1 MVKSTTNTTNTSLT
15 RASVTT
21 RGTTTTTETDTHT
34 ATAGSSYKDVLKY
47 PTTYTAYFVAKGA
60 QGDYRDGEI
69 VRTASIT
76 LSGTT
81 GTTVNVKVP
90 AIKYN
95 IIVTD
100 YNPDSNIY
108 KVGGTIKDSNV
119 NDTYE
124 FSNKLPLSS
133 TDMHMYGST
142 QKTTKDASGNSI
154 SNNGD
159 FSATTSESSETGT
172 TATQKTATA
181 YVTLNSPY
189 ALVCVAA
196 NDFVS
201 GVVYN
206 GNNSAAYSNSSD
218 QKTAPSIV
226 PTTTGSW
233 NVGGW
238 WYLYINV
245 VNKPSTDYYSTIT
258 VDNIVGAQETYKL
271 SHTSMT
277 AANVYEYTINDN
289 FTGATDT
296 NNNGY
301 IDGSEATDANG
312 NGLVISVTGFN
323 GTVQGDNNLSVY

>member
-1 MVKSTTNTTNTSLT
+1 MKKFIYSIAALAAIVVMGSCSQDSDLTSVKSSSSKVDSVTVGLNISSNIAVAETNSSMVKSTTNTTNTSLT

-206 GNNSAAYSNSSD
+206 ATIL
-218 QKTAPSIV
+218 QHI
-226 PTTTGSW
+226 PT
-233 NVGGW
+233 VRIKKRHH
-238 WYLYINV
+238 L
-245 VNKPSTDYYSTIT
+245 
-258 VDNIVGAQETYKL
+258 
-271 SHTSMT
+271 
-277 AANVYEYTINDN
+277 
-289 FTGATDT
+289 
-296 NNNGY
+296 
-301 IDGSEATDANG
+301 
-312 NGLVISVTGFN
+312 
-323 GTVQGDNNLSVY
+323 